1 MYVPQTFGICDFCN
15 LRAHRP
21 NACKSEKCDRFAV
34 SQCRYTTS
42 LASVTI
48 LPKFA
53 ISRFL
58 CALSA
63 FNRANSA

>member
-1 MYVPQTFGICDFCN
+1 MYVSQIFGNCHFYN

-21 NACKSEKCDRFAV
+21 NACKSEKCDRGAV
-34 SQCRYTTS
+34 SQCCYTTS

-63 FNRANSA
+63 FN